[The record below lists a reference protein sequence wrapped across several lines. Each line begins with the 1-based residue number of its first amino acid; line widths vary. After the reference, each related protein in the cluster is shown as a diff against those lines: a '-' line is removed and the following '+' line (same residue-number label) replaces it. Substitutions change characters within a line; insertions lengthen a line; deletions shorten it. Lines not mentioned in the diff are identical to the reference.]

1 MNISEVST
9 DQTKQTNKC
18 DHIHSTWNSL
28 PSSKACSCSLLHL
41 LHLCVR
47 HRASHVHKWAS
58 KPKTALTA
66 TPPMTLLP
74 LRTSMHVCQNK
85 SVPVL
90 VQLQTNIPNYSQVKM
105 QALET
110 PSFDQENTPWHVSK
124 HFMNPRSKQT
134 SDHHFVF
141 FCNQIIQIHWLVFT
155 LWLEL
160 LNGLHSQQGLGL
172 TQRIPPFVW
181 GKLRQGLTLRAKLAA
196 SSNTVSEKWRQQR
209 FNSRFTLHCTG
220 QIYTRTGIS
229 NKFKKKKNF
238 KNHERHCFW
247 FDPKVEHMWQQVCMA
262 CSFLLPVW
270 IFMSKKGIRCTLTIR
285 LV

>member
-66 TPPMTLLP
+66 TPPMTFLP

-90 VQLQTNIPNYSQVKM
+90 VRLQTNIPNYTQVKM

-141 FCNQIIQIHWLVFT
+141 FLQSDHSNSLIGFYLMTGALERPTFT
-155 LWLEL
+155 A
-160 LNGLHSQQGLGL
+160 GTGTDS
-172 TQRIPPFVW
+172 
-181 GKLRQGLTLRAKLAA
+181 KD
-196 SSNTVSEKWRQQR
+196 SSFCVGQT
-209 FNSRFTLHCTG
+209 TTG
-220 QIYTRTGIS
+220 P
-229 NKFKKKKNF
+229 
-238 KNHERHCFW
+238 
-247 FDPKVEHMWQQVCMA
+247 DPTC
-262 CSFLLPVW
+262 
-270 IFMSKKGIRCTLTIR
+270 
-285 LV
+285 

>member
-1 MNISEVST
+1 
-9 DQTKQTNKC
+9 
-18 DHIHSTWNSL
+18 
-28 PSSKACSCSLLHL
+28 
-41 LHLCVR
+41 
-47 HRASHVHKWAS
+47 
-58 KPKTALTA
+58 
-66 TPPMTLLP
+66 MTLLP

-90 VQLQTNIPNYSQVKM
+90 VRLQTNIPNYSQVKM

-141 FCNQIIQIHWLVFT
+141 FLQSDHSNSLIGFYLMTGALERPTFTAGTGTDSKDSSFCVGANYDRAWPYVLSLQHPPT
-155 LWLEL
+155 LWVRSE
-160 LNGLHSQQGLGL
+160 G
-172 TQRIPPFVW
+172 
-181 GKLRQGLTLRAKLAA
+181 
-196 SSNTVSEKWRQQR
+196 SSVSIAG
-209 FNSRFTLHCTG
+209 LHCTAQGRFTPG
-220 QIYTRTGIS
+220 QEFQTNS
-229 NKFKKKKNF
+229 KQKKI

-270 IFMSKKGIRCTLTIR
+270 IFMSKRHQMYTHYQTGLNANTWLNI
-285 LV
+285 

>member
-90 VQLQTNIPNYSQVKM
+90 VRLQTNIPNYTQVKM

-141 FCNQIIQIHWLVFT
+141 FAIRSFKFIDWFLPYDWSSWTAYIHSRDWDWLKGFLLLCGANYDRAWPYVLSLQHPPT
-155 LWLEL
+155 LWVRSE
-160 LNGLHSQQGLGL
+160 G
-172 TQRIPPFVW
+172 
-181 GKLRQGLTLRAKLAA
+181 
-196 SSNTVSEKWRQQR
+196 SSVSIAG
-209 FNSRFTLHCTG
+209 LHCTAQGRFTPG
-220 QIYTRTGIS
+220 QEFQT
-229 NKFKKKKNF
+229 N
-238 KNHERHCFW
+238 
-247 FDPKVEHMWQQVCMA
+247 
-262 CSFLLPVW
+262 
-270 IFMSKKGIRCTLTIR
+270 SKK
-285 LV
+285 